1 MTIISPLL
9 VGLLWRK
16 HEIKKP
22 IKSGDAVVQ
31 KNLPSRVQQG
41 ASQSGEPPQGAG
53 IPSKP
58 TDIEHLTNV
67 KDKQAQDVTKI

>member
-1 MTIISPLL
+1 MIISSLL

-16 HEIKKP
+16 HKIKTY
-22 IKSGDAVVQ
+22 Q
-31 KNLPSRVQQG
+31 KQGRCGTEGPPSCAQLW

-58 TDIEHLTNV
+58 RDAEHLTNI
-67 KDKQAQDVTKI
+67 KDKQAQDIPKM